1 MAKTSMKVKTMK
13 RKPLFKSRKQQR
25 CAICG
30 RPRGYIRFFN
40 ICRICFRSLASQGKL
55 PGVRKASW

>member
-1 MAKTSMKVKTMK
+1 MAKKCLVEKQ
-13 RKPLFKSRKQQR
+13 RKEPKFRVRNYNR

-30 RPRGYIRFFN
+30 RPRGYLRKFG
-40 ICRICFRSLASQGKL
+40 ICRICFRDMANRGVI